1 MYSAGARSG
10 GLEEYYCQ
18 PPPPMSRR
26 HKLAE
31 SGGGITQGAPG
42 EIPPECSD
50 DTRWRGGPW
59 GGGGWVIHPSIL
71 IAPILILCHN
81 VALVGSEWVERDLC
95 GETRVMYMVIVLTD
109 TLHYGK
115 WGPCRDST
123 RKPGT
128 SRTMTYSK
136 LSLQNL
142 LKKVHEQ
149 TDTSNYLNR
158 CHSNYPSNIYHSLIF
173 SISVYAH

>member
-1 MYSAGARSG
+1 MYTARARSG
-10 GLEEYYCQ
+10 GLEEYSASPRPRCQ
-18 PPPPMSRR
+18 RL
-26 HKLAE
+26 HKLE
-31 SGGGITQGAPG
+31 ELIGGELRNTQPAPA
-42 EIPPECSD
+42 PHVRD
-50 DTRWRGGPW
+50 VTKWRGGPW
-59 GGGGWVIHPSIL
+59 GGDGWVIHPSIL

-142 LKKVHEQ
+142 IKKVHEQ